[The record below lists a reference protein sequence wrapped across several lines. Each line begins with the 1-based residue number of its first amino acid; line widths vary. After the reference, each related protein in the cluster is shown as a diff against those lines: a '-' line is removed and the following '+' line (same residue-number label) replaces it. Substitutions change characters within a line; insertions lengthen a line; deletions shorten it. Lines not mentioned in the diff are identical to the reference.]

1 MKIAVIPLL
10 TVGVICTTSSHAAVI
25 FSQNFNSSSTV
36 SDYVSGTPTTG
47 QFNAIGS
54 SGAGTTVNIA
64 AGALAYTRTGS
75 SVGSFSRTSDF
86 PTIPEAIT
94 YQFDMTVSGN
104 SSPTTTAAVFQVGS
118 GFGTANA
125 AETNAAVYARFGIN
139 LGETDGQFAL
149 RNISTSTNSSLFS
162 GTQSIFWVLN
172 NSGSSIEYT
181 APDSVS
187 TTIANDTA
195 DLWVGNTKVFNG
207 LAVLTAG
214 QTMADLKF
222 AFSGGSGT
230 ISIDNMVIT
239 KIPEPAAVL
248 PGSLG
253 LLILLRRRR

>member
-1 MKIAVIPLL
+1 MKNAILPILASGFIY
-10 TVGVICTTSSHAAVI
+10 TTASDAAVI

-36 SDYVSGTPTTG
+36 SDYVSATPGSG

-86 PTIPEAIT
+86 STTPEAIT

-104 SSPTTTAAVFQVGS
+104 SSATTTAAVFQVGS

-125 AETNAAVYARFGIN
+125 AEANSEVYARFGIN
-139 LGETDGQFAL
+139 LGATDGQFAL

-172 NSGSSIEYT
+172 NSGSSMNYT
-181 APDSVS
+181 APNTLS

-214 QTMADLKF
+214 QMMADLKF
-222 AFSGGSGT
+222 AYSGGSGT

-239 KIPEPAAVL
+239 AIPEPAAAL

-253 LLILLRRRR
+253 LLTLLRRRR